1 MKFQKESSLSAVA
14 VEMEE
19 DVTSSLNTL
28 LDARPD
34 SATPAPRSDSD
45 PERDRYVSIV
55 LQRLSSSAD
64 IDNYTS
70 LIYRQLY
77 CLV

>member
-1 MKFQKESSLSAVA
+1 MYTEIESVGKNYCIRNNEFQKESSLSAVA

-34 SATPAPRSDSD
+34 SATPGPRSDSD
-45 PERDRYVSIV
+45 LERDR
-55 LQRLSSSAD
+55 
-64 IDNYTS
+64 
-70 LIYRQLY
+70 
-77 CLV
+77 